1 MCAFALPVLADPSED
16 TPAVAEEEVYSP
28 VYDIADPAWPVPPE
42 IAAETAV
49 LMDADTGMILYGKE
63 MHRRMYPASTTK
75 LLTCLIAAERLDLS
89 DTITFSEEAVHSV
102 PADGSKIGM
111 DTGETITVEQALYG
125 IMVGSA
131 NEVANAVAEKVSGSM
146 EAFADLMNERAAE
159 LGCTDSHFVNAHGY
173 HDDNHY
179 TSAHDLAKI
188 ACAFFANDAL
198 SVIGNTANYHFA
210 ATDTQ
215 PDDFYLSNKHQ
226 LITGE
231 TEFSGILGGKTGY
244 TSAAGETLVT
254 GAQHGDLRLVCVV
267 MKDAPGD
274 QFTDTKTLLTFGT
287 THFIKMPISEFETD
301 YTVLEEEW
309 YQMGSDLLGDHTA
322 PYSISETDTVLI
334 PAGAAASEL
343 TAVKETG
350 GHIRYFYHDT
360 FVGETQLL
368 RNDAAFDRIFR
379 QLPSDTPGSAGDTAL
394 SRMITVSTAGTTY
407 LDIRYILL
415 ALLTGF
421 AVLSILI
428 TLGGFIA
435 SFNVF
440 GDSRRM
446 RHRRARAASYT
457 PDERDTVYFHPGR
470 FDDPYDDSDYWQT

>member
-1 MCAFALPVLADPSED
+1 MNSPSLWRKHHHRFLVRAVAGAITLAVSMCAFALPVLADPSED

-188 ACAFFANDAL
+188 ACAFLPMTRFL
-198 SVIGNTANYHFA
+198 SSAIPQT
-210 ATDTQ
+210 
-215 PDDFYLSNKHQ
+215 
-226 LITGE
+226 IT
-231 TEFSGILGGKTGY
+231 S
-244 TSAAGETLVT
+244 
-254 GAQHGDLRLVCVV
+254 LR
-267 MKDAPGD
+267 
-274 QFTDTKTLLTFGT
+274 Q
-287 THFIKMPISEFETD
+287 TH
-301 YTVLEEEW
+301 
-309 YQMGSDLLGDHTA
+309 
-322 PYSISETDTVLI
+322 
-334 PAGAAASEL
+334 
-343 TAVKETG
+343 
-350 GHIRYFYHDT
+350 
-360 FVGETQLL
+360 
-368 RNDAAFDRIFR
+368 
-379 QLPSDTPGSAGDTAL
+379 
-394 SRMITVSTAGTTY
+394 SRMTSICRTST
-407 LDIRYILL
+407 
-415 ALLTGF
+415 
-421 AVLSILI
+421 S
-428 TLGGFIA
+428 
-435 SFNVF
+435 
-440 GDSRRM
+440 
-446 RHRRARAASYT
+446 
-457 PDERDTVYFHPGR
+457 
-470 FDDPYDDSDYWQT
+470 